1 MIKKTPAV
9 LLALTEALEQAIQD
23 ELKGVGLTPLQQ
35 HDTLKDIYKWSDVAR
50 RTEIVYDRIHK
61 QPVITPRHR
70 INK

>member
-23 ELKGVGLTPLQQ
+23 EQKGVGLTPLQQ